1 MIRMLKQWEKLPD
14 VMRTPEV
21 AEYYRILKKKPLSL
35 FLKRLFDILLSLIL
49 IVLLSPLMLFI
60 VIWIKCDSRGPVMFR
75 QVRIT
80 TAGKEFRIFKFRTMV
95 VDAEKLGTQ
104 VTVGQDPRI
113 TRSGR
118 FLRKLRLDEL
128 PQLFNVLAGDMSFVG
143 TRPEVPHSVEQYTP
157 EMWATLLL
165 PAGITSEASIEYKD
179 EDRLLEGAEDVDRV
193 YVEEVLPEKMKYN
206 LRYIE
211 RFQVLRDFVIMVE
224 TVIAV
229 LK

>member
-1 MIRMLKQWEKLPD
+1 MLKQWEKLPD

-35 FLKRLFDILLSLIL
+35 FLKRLFDILFSLIL

-60 VIWIKCDSRGPVMFR
+60 TIWIKCDSKGPVMFR

-143 TRPEVPHSVEQYTP
+143 TRPEVPHYVEQYTP

-193 YVEEVLPEKMKYN
+193 YMEEVLPEKMKYN
-206 LRYIE
+206 LRYLE
-211 RFQVLRDFVIMVE
+211 RFQVLRDLVIMIE

>member
-1 MIRMLKQWEKLPD
+1 MLKQWEKLPD

-143 TRPEVPHSVEQYTP
+143 TRPEVPHYVERYTP

-193 YVEEVLPEKMKYN
+193 YMEEVLPEKMKYN
-206 LRYIE
+206 LRYLE

-224 TVIAV
+224 TVFAV

>member
-1 MIRMLKQWEKLPD
+1 MLKQWEKLPD
-14 VMRTPEV
+14 IMRTPEV
-21 AEYYRILKKKPLSL
+21 AKYYRILKKKPLSL
-35 FLKRLFDILLSLIL
+35 FLKRLFDILFSLIL

-60 VIWIKCDSRGPVMFR
+60 TIWIKCDSKGSVMFR

-143 TRPEVPHSVEQYTP
+143 TRPEVPHYVEQYTP

-193 YVEEVLPEKMKYN
+193 YMEEVLPEKMKYN
-206 LRYIE
+206 LRYLE
-211 RFQVLRDFVIMVE
+211 RFQVLRDFVIMIE

>member
-1 MIRMLKQWEKLPD
+1 MLKQWEKLPD
-14 VMRTPEV
+14 IMRTPEV
-21 AEYYRILKKKPLSL
+21 AKYYRILKKKPLSL
-35 FLKRLFDILLSLIL
+35 FFKRLFDILFSLIL

-60 VIWIKCDSRGPVMFR
+60 TIWIKCDSKGPVMFR
-75 QVRIT
+75 QIRIT

-95 VDAEKLGTQ
+95 VDVENPEQ
-104 VTVGQDPRI
+104 YI
-113 TRSGR
+113 TRVGK
-118 FLRKLRLDEL
+118 FLRAHSLDEL

-143 TRPEVPHSVEQYTP
+143 TRPEVPHYVEQYTP

-193 YVEEVLPEKMKYN
+193 YMEEVLPEKMKYN
-206 LRYIE
+206 LRYLE
-211 RFQVLRDFVIMVE
+211 RFQVLRDFVIMIE

>member
-1 MIRMLKQWEKLPD
+1 MLKQWEKLPD

-49 IVLLSPLMLFI
+49 IVLLSPLMLLI

-143 TRPEVPHSVEQYTP
+143 TRPEVPHYVEQYTP

-193 YVEEVLPEKMKYN
+193 YMEEVLPEKMKYN
-206 LRYIE
+206 LRYLE
-211 RFQVLRDFVIMVE
+211 RFQVLRDLVIMIE